1 MRAEAGLT
9 KRETQIAELLAWG
22 AAKKEVADRLS
33 ISPRTVENTARN
45 IYSKIGIQKA
55 TELCVWW
62 FCTHCGVSF
71 DLSPIK
77 RTIIACFFLAIILP
91 HEMYGQG
98 VYRSAYKNA
107 RRLAVTE
114 MNAAY
119 RRAEWESYQN
129 NPLIIGY
136 EIILSNNHTTTVNG
150 KVKRLVDIC
159 DKLAGRYPK
168 TFRWTGWHPHCRC
181 EMVPIFISESD
192 FRERIR
198 ARKAGKLKDWKPNQK
213 QEVKQVP
220 KALTDWIVQNE
231 ERSKGWQTLPY
242 FVRDNRKSIGTLPVN
257 TYTAEERKFTRA
269 RSTAEA
275 MERATQLL
283 STLYPDIQNTEL
295 AALHHYTQQ
304 GGNYRQLN
312 KQLDKGGLTDF
323 NKASASLMAKALEGL
338 PKYRGTVYRGAI
350 MKRKDYERLY
360 AGKDEVKHAIFTSST
375 KTPAVAYRFA
385 SYRDLKKTEVR
396 VLFEIQSKN
405 GRDISDISEFNGKFA
420 PEDQREVLFTNG
432 TGFKI
437 VKHEISG
444 QEVRITLVEL

>member
-1 MRAEAGLT
+1 
-9 KRETQIAELLAWG
+9 
-22 AAKKEVADRLS
+22 
-33 ISPRTVENTARN
+33 
-45 IYSKIGIQKA
+45 
-55 TELCVWW
+55 
-62 FCTHCGVSF
+62 
-71 DLSPIK
+71 
-77 RTIIACFFLAIILP
+77 
-91 HEMYGQG
+91 
-98 VYRSAYKNA
+98 
-107 RRLAVTE
+107 
-114 MNAAY
+114 
-119 RRAEWESYQN
+119 
-129 NPLIIGY
+129 
-136 EIILSNNHTTTVNG
+136 
-150 KVKRLVDIC
+150 
-159 DKLAGRYPK
+159 
-168 TFRWTGWHPHCRC
+168 
-181 EMVPIFISESD
+181 
-192 FRERIR
+192 
-198 ARKAGKLKDWKPNQK
+198 
-213 QEVKQVP
+213 
-220 KALTDWIVQNE
+220 
-231 ERSKGWQTLPY
+231 
-242 FVRDNRKSIGTLPVN
+242 
-257 TYTAEERKFTRA
+257 
-269 RSTAEA
+269 

-312 KQLDKGGLTDF
+312 KQLDKGDLTDF

-432 TGFKI
+432 TRFKI

>member
-1 MRAEAGLT
+1 
-9 KRETQIAELLAWG
+9 
-22 AAKKEVADRLS
+22 
-33 ISPRTVENTARN
+33 
-45 IYSKIGIQKA
+45 
-55 TELCVWW
+55 
-62 FCTHCGVSF
+62 
-71 DLSPIK
+71 
-77 RTIIACFFLAIILP
+77 
-91 HEMYGQG
+91 
-98 VYRSAYKNA
+98 
-107 RRLAVTE
+107 
-114 MNAAY
+114 
-119 RRAEWESYQN
+119 
-129 NPLIIGY
+129 
-136 EIILSNNHTTTVNG
+136 
-150 KVKRLVDIC
+150 
-159 DKLAGRYPK
+159 
-168 TFRWTGWHPHCRC
+168 
-181 EMVPIFISESD
+181 MVPIFISESD

-198 ARKAGKLKDWKPNQK
+198 ARKAGKLKDWKPNPQRT
-213 QEVKQVP
+213 VTQVP
-220 KALTDWIVQNE
+220 KALTDWIAKNE
-231 ERSKGWQTLPY
+231 ERSKGWKTLPY

-312 KQLDKGGLTDF
+312 KQLDKGTLTDF
-323 NKASASLMAKALEGL
+323 NKASASLMAKALEEL

-432 TGFKI
+432 TRFKI